1 MPRTTSPTAPSMTKV
16 AVASAAG
23 TTIEYYDF
31 YIYGTAAALVFPTVF
46 FPALGPAAGTIASF
60 ATFAVA
66 FLARPL
72 GAVIFGHYGDKLGRK
87 KTLVS
92 TLTIMG
98 LATVLV
104 GLLPSASTI
113 GVLAPILLIVM
124 RFGQGLAVGGEWAGA
139 VLLAAEYAPAR
150 KRGLYA
156 AFPQTGPALAFA
168 LSCATFLIT
177 NLTLGDQSEAF
188 MTYGWRIPFL
198 LSGVLLV
205 IGMYIRLTIGETPV
219 FATEMK
225 AAQQSGPAAG
235 RKLPVLEVLIR
246 QPREV
251 VLAAGSLVMLF
262 GFFYI
267 GTAFLTSY
275 GTSASGLGLGRPTVL
290 ALGLVGSVFFA
301 AGALASGWV
310 SDHWGRRR
318 VVLGACIAG
327 IPWSLALFPILQVG
341 TPLAFGVGLSGTL
354 LILSIAYG
362 PAGAHLPEL
371 FRTRYRYTGAG
382 MAYSLAGV
390 LGGGIVPIVAAAILP
405 TVGGTG
411 IGLMLAGTSVLSV
424 ICTLALR
431 ETKGNDL
438 TDVTEDA
445 PADRDAVTA

>member
-1 MPRTTSPTAPSMTKV
+1 MSRTAHPAPPSMTKV

-23 TTIEYYDF
+23 TTIEYFDF

-46 FPALGPAAGTIASF
+46 FPALGASAGTIASF

-72 GAVIFGHYGDKLGRK
+72 GAVLFGHYGDKLGRK
-87 KTLVS
+87 RTLVS

-98 LATVLV
+98 VATVLV
-104 GLLPSASTI
+104 GLLPSAASI
-113 GVLAPILLIVM
+113 GVLAPILLIVL
-124 RFGQGLAVGGEWAGA
+124 RFAQGLAVGGEWAGA
-139 VLLAAEYAPAR
+139 VLLAAEYAPTR

-168 LSCATFLIT
+168 LSCGTFLIT

-188 MTYGWRIPFL
+188 MSYGWRIPFL
-198 LSGVLLV
+198 LSGVLLA
-205 IGMYIRLTIGETPV
+205 IGMYIRLTIAETPV
-219 FATEMK
+219 FAAEQNTRT
-225 AAQQSGPAAG
+225 PAAAA
-235 RKLPVLEVLIR
+235 RPLPVLEVLTR

-251 VLAAGSLVMLF
+251 LLAAGSLVMLF

-275 GTSASGLGLGRPTVL
+275 GTSASGLGLERPTVL
-290 ALGLVGSVFFA
+290 AMGLVGSVFFA
-301 AGALASGWV
+301 VGALASGWV

-318 VVLGACIAG
+318 VVLGACLTG
-327 IPWSLALFPILQVG
+327 IPWSLALFPIIQIG
-341 TPLAFGVGLSGTL
+341 TPLAFGIGLSVTL
-354 LILSIAYG
+354 FILAVAYG
-362 PAGAHLPEL
+362 PAGSHLPEL

-390 LGGGIVPIVAAAILP
+390 LGGGIIPIVAAALLP

-411 IGLMLAGTSVLSV
+411 IGVLLAGASVLSV

-431 ETKGNDL
+431 ETKGSDL
-438 TDVTEDA
+438 GHG
-445 PADRDAVTA
+445 ADQARTVAGAVST

>member
-1 MPRTTSPTAPSMTKV
+1 MTRV

-31 YIYGTAAALVFPTVF
+31 FIYGTAAALVFPAVF
-46 FPALGPAAGTIASF
+46 FPALGAAAGTIASF

-72 GAVIFGHYGDKLGRK
+72 GAVVFGHYGDKLGRK

-98 LATVLV
+98 VSTVLI

-113 GVLAPILLIVM
+113 GVLAPILLIIL

-156 AFPQTGPALAFA
+156 AFPQMGPAFAFA
-168 LSCATFLIT
+168 LSCATFLAT

-188 MTYGWRIPFL
+188 ISYGWRIPFL

-205 IGMYIRLTIGETPV
+205 IGLYIRLKIAETPV
-219 FATEMK
+219 FASEMK
-225 AAQQSGPAAG
+225 AAQQADNAP
-235 RKLPVLEVLIR
+235 RKLPVLEVLAR
-246 QPREV
+246 QPKEV
-251 VLAAGSLVMLF
+251 LLSGGSLVMLF
-262 GFFYI
+262 AFFYI

-275 GTSASGLGLGRPTVL
+275 GTSKSGLGLDRPIVL
-290 ALGLVGSVFFA
+290 ALGLVGSAFFA
-301 AGALASGWV
+301 AGALVSGWV

-318 VVLGACIAG
+318 VVLGACVAG
-327 IPWSLALFPILQVG
+327 VPWSLGLFPLLHIG
-341 TPLAFGVGLSGTL
+341 TPLAFGIGISGTL
-354 LILSIAYG
+354 LILAVAYG
-362 PAGAHLPEL
+362 PAGSHLPEL
-371 FRTRYRYTGAG
+371 FETRYRYTGAG
-382 MAYSLAGV
+382 MAYNLAGV
-390 LGGGIVPIVAAAILP
+390 LGGGITPIVAATLLTSA
-405 TVGGTG
+405 GGFA
-411 IGLMLAGTSVLSV
+411 IGLLLAGTSVLSV
-424 ICTLALR
+424 VCTLALR

-438 TDVTEDA
+438 
-445 PADRDAVTA
+445 ADIAEVARVEKASVRA

>member
-1 MPRTTSPTAPSMTKV
+1 MTKV

-113 GVLAPILLIVM
+113 GVLAPILVIALG
-124 RFGQGLAVGGEWAGA
+124 FGQGLAVGGEWAGA

-156 AFPQTGPALAFA
+156 AFPQTGPAFAFA

-198 LSGVLLV
+198 LSGVLLA

-219 FATEMK
+219 FASEMK
-225 AAQQSGPAAG
+225 AAPPAAP
-235 RKLPVLEVLIR
+235 RRLPVLEVLIR

-275 GTSASGLGLGRPTVL
+275 GTSSAGLGLTRPTVL

-318 VVLGACIAG
+318 VVLGACLTG
-327 IPWSLALFPILQVG
+327 IPWSLALFPILQIG

-354 LILSIAYG
+354 LILSVAYG
-362 PAGAHLPEL
+362 PAGSHLPEL

-438 TDVTEDA
+438 TDSTEDA
-445 PADRDAVTA
+445 PVGRAAVSA

>member
-1 MPRTTSPTAPSMTKV
+1 MTRV

-31 YIYGTAAALVFPTVF
+31 FIYGTAAALVFPAVF
-46 FPALGPAAGTIASF
+46 FPALGAAAGTIASF

-98 LATVLV
+98 VSTVLI
-104 GLLPSASTI
+104 GLLPSASAI
-113 GVLAPILLIVM
+113 GVLAPILLIVL

-139 VLLAAEYAPAR
+139 VLLAAEYAPAK

-156 AFPQTGPALAFA
+156 AFPQMGPAFAFA
-168 LSCATFLIT
+168 LSCATFLVT

-188 MTYGWRIPFL
+188 MSYGWRIPFL

-205 IGMYIRLTIGETPV
+205 IGLYIRLKIAETPV
-219 FATEMK
+219 FAAEK
-225 AAQQSGPAAG
+225 KELNAQAAP
-235 RKLPVLEVLIR
+235 RKLPVLEVFIK
-246 QPREV
+246 QPKEV
-251 VLAAGSLVMLF
+251 LLAGGSLVMLF
-262 GFFYI
+262 AFFYI

-275 GTSASGLGLGRPTVL
+275 GTSKSGLGLDRPTVL

-301 AGALASGWV
+301 AGALVSGWV

-327 IPWSLALFPILQVG
+327 IPWSLALFPLLHIG
-341 TPLAFGVGLSGTL
+341 TPLAFGIGISGTL
-354 LILSIAYG
+354 LILAVAYG
-362 PAGAHLPEL
+362 PAGSHLPEL
-371 FRTRYRYTGAG
+371 FETRYRYTGAG
-382 MAYSLAGV
+382 MAYNLAGV
-390 LGGGIVPIVAAAILP
+390 LGGGVTPIVAATLLTSA
-405 TVGGTG
+405 GGLA
-411 IGLMLAGTSVLSV
+411 IGLLLAGTSVLSV

-438 TDVTEDA
+438 SAIDEPA
-445 PADRDAVTA
+445 PVGKAPVTA

>member
-1 MPRTTSPTAPSMTKV
+1 MTRV

-31 YIYGTAAALVFPTVF
+31 FIYGTAAALVFPAVF
-46 FPALGPAAGTIASF
+46 FPALGAAAGTIASF

-72 GAVIFGHYGDKLGRK
+72 GAVLFGHYGDRLGRK

-98 LATVLV
+98 VSTVLI

-113 GVLAPILLIVM
+113 GVLAPILLIVL

-156 AFPQTGPALAFA
+156 AFPQMGPAFAFA
-168 LSCATFLIT
+168 LSCATFLVT

-188 MTYGWRIPFL
+188 MSYGWRIPFL

-205 IGMYIRLTIGETPV
+205 IGLYIRVKIAETPV
-219 FATEMK
+219 FAAEKQELK
-225 AAQQSGPAAG
+225 AQAAP
-235 RKLPVLEVLIR
+235 RKLPVLEVFIK
-246 QPREV
+246 QPKEV
-251 VLAAGSLVMLF
+251 LLAGGSLVMLF
-262 GFFYI
+262 AFFYI

-275 GTSASGLGLGRPTVL
+275 GTSRSGLGLDRPTVL

-310 SDHWGRRR
+310 SDHW
-318 VVLGACIAG
+318 
-327 IPWSLALFPILQVG
+327 
-341 TPLAFGVGLSGTL
+341 
-354 LILSIAYG
+354 
-362 PAGAHLPEL
+362 
-371 FRTRYRYTGAG
+371 
-382 MAYSLAGV
+382 
-390 LGGGIVPIVAAAILP
+390 VAAGSCWARASRAFR
-405 TVGGTG
+405 GRWRCSRCC
-411 IGLMLAGTSVLSV
+411 TSAHRRPS
-424 ICTLALR
+424 ASASP
-431 ETKGNDL
+431 
-438 TDVTEDA
+438 A
-445 PADRDAVTA
+445 PC